1 MNRRLLAAAAAV
13 VAVACTWTAA
23 AAAAVPPGTYKG
35 SLYLPSGAK
44 IAGAPVT
51 LTIVA
56 SKLTI
61 KAPKLPIKC
70 RDAAGGYSQ
79 PSDPIAYEYRATMRT
94 NTISGPYISP
104 LAGSGEFFLATV
116 VYASDTRSFSGK
128 LAFSGKCK
136 GSASFRAT
144 KA

>member
-1 MNRRLLAAAAAV
+1 MDRRLLAAAAAV
-13 VAVACTWTAA
+13 VAVTCTWTAA
-23 AAAAVPPGTYKG
+23 AAAAVPSGTYKG

-51 LTIVA
+51 LTIKG

-70 RDAAGGYSQ
+70 QDAAGRFSQ
-79 PSDPIAYEYRATMRT
+79 PSDPIAYEYQARMPG
-94 NTISGPYISP
+94 NVVSGPSLTP
-104 LAGSGEFFLATV
+104 APGTGEYFLATV
-116 VYASDTRSFSGK
+116 VYAPDTRSFSGK
-128 LAFSGKCK
+128 IAFSGRCK
-136 GSASFRAT
+136 GSATIKAT

>member
-1 MNRRLLAAAAAV
+1 MNRRLLAAAV

-51 LTIVA
+51 LTVVG
-56 SKLTI
+56 SMLTI

-79 PSDPIAYEYRATMRT
+79 PSDPIEYEFQARMRGT
-94 NTISGPYISP
+94 VISGPSLKP
-104 LAGSGEFFLATV
+104 APGSGEFFLATA

-128 LAFSGKCK
+128 LAFSGKCR
-136 GSASFRAT
+136 GSASF
-144 KA
+144 KAKKA